1 LLRGVFYWYDDD
13 MQEKTIVAKA
23 FVINSDGLILVL
35 RRSKTAPTRPLTW
48 DLPGGGV
55 DFGEDPTEAVIRE
68 AKEEAELDLKD
79 VRVFITK
86 TTNKEKY
93 VVRLLYFAYTDTTK
107 VVLSFE
113 HDDYR
118 WVTKKEFDEL
128 GIPNLY
134 KDCLHH
140 VPQ

>member
-1 LLRGVFYWYDDD
+1 

-79 VRVFITK
+79 ARVFITK
-86 TTNKEKY
+86 TTNEEKY
-93 VVRLLYFAYTDTTK
+93 VVRLLYFAYTGTAK
-107 VVLSFE
+107 IVLSFE

-118 WVTKKEFDEL
+118 WVTKKEFGEL
-128 GIPNLY
+128 DIPNLY
-134 KDCLHH
+134 KDCLHYL
-140 VPQ
+140 PQ